1 MVASDGALSRSQE
14 DEKAHFERLQAAGA
28 APGLVVRR
36 CGARGKGLFAAR
48 CAAAQPPRRMR
59 HVPVRSAEARPA
71 CSDFEEGEVVLREQ
85 PLAAIQAR
93 PSRSGHAARHES

>member
-1 MVASDGALSRSQE
+1 MPLVSRFQE
-14 DEKAHFERLQAAGA
+14 DEKAHFERLQAAGT

-48 CAAAQPPRRMR
+48 CAAAQPPHRMSSL
-59 HVPVRSAEARPA
+59 VRCGAEARPA
-71 CSDFEEGEVVLREQ
+71 RSDFEEGEVVLREQ

-93 PSRSGHAARHES
+93 PSRSGAAARDES